1 MSTIAYREMIT
12 GLINGSLN
20 SPQIYEESFYIKL
33 RITGTG
39 ITERYKEDEN
49 GDVVFDDEN
58 NPVTYKIN
66 RLEDEFLSNKFL
78 KACVGIPVLIEH
90 PDSKLLNG
98 ENYKNHIV
106 GNIVAAYIKPD
117 IKEVWGIARIYDP
130 EVLKLINEKLKSTSP
145 AIKTKEIKNNR
156 SDIVEE
162 EFEYIDHLAL
172 VVDGY
177 WDNYSEKA
185 IQIDSLKKIV
195 PNSNENINNKTDE
208 KNRVPDDF
216 NHQEPVTRF
225 FEAVIKEDKMP
236 EELKEKKEEIKEEV
250 KKDESMEEVENEET
264 QKIASIASKLDQ
276 LISMMSNKDESV
288 KEDGEEGSSEAMATE
303 KKQGAT
309 LDDISSKIDML
320 ISQIAKKECKDE
332 KEDMNEE
339 LSKEEIVADEEE
351 TIEDEEEKK
360 VMVDKAYN
368 LASKY
373 KEEGVKYIK
382 EREHDTKYSY
392 IERFLKS
399 NSSLLSDKFKSLFS
413 GNNKVTKDNYALAV
427 DCVTDIQKNIETKAK
442 QELKKNNDKPVC
454 VFDDGKV
461 KRFKNVF

>member
-1 MSTIAYREMIT
+1 MSLVTYREMIE
-12 GLINGSLN
+12 GLINGTLK

-49 GDVVFDDEN
+49 GDVIFNDEN
-58 NPVTYKIN
+58 DPVTYKIN

-98 ENYKNHIV
+98 ENYKNHVV
-106 GNIVAAYIKPD
+106 GNIVAAYIKPE
-117 IKEVWGIARIYDP
+117 IKEVWAIARIYDP

-145 AIKTKEIKNNR
+145 AIKTKEIKNNG
-156 SDIVEE
+156 SGIVEE

-185 IQIDSLKKIV
+185 IQIDSNKRIM
-195 PNSNENINNKTDE
+195 PNSNENI
-208 KNRVPDDF
+208 KNQAIV
-216 NHQEPVTRF
+216 
-225 FEAVIKEDKMP
+225 KEDKMP

-264 QKIASIASKLDQ
+264 QKIASIESKLDQ
-276 LISMMSNKDESV
+276 LISMMSNKESV
-288 KEDGEEGSSEAMATE
+288 KEDGEEGSPEAMATE

-320 ISQIAKKECKDE
+320 ISQIAKKEGKDE
-332 KEDMNEE
+332 KEDVNEE

-442 QELKKNNDKPVC
+442 QELKKNNNKPVC

>member
-1 MSTIAYREMIT
+1 MSTIAYREMIE
-12 GLINGSLN
+12 GLINGTLK

-33 RITGTG
+33 RVTGTG

-49 GDVVFDDEN
+49 GDVIFDEEN
-58 NPVTYKIN
+58 KPVTYKID
-66 RLEDEFLSNKFL
+66 RLEEDFLSNKFL
-78 KACVGIPVLIEH
+78 TSCIGIPVLIEH

-98 ENYKNHIV
+98 ENYKNHVV
-106 GNIVAAYIKPD
+106 GNIVAAYIKPE

-130 EVLKLINEKLKSTSP
+130 EVLKLINEGLKSTSP
-145 AIKTKEIKNNR
+145 AIKTSNIENGSEIVQEK
-156 SDIVEE
+156 
-162 EFEYIDHLAL
+162 FEYIDHLAL

-185 IQIDSLKKIV
+185 IQIDSLKRIM
-195 PNSNENINNKTDE
+195 PNSNENI
-208 KNRVPDDF
+208 KNQAIV
-216 NHQEPVTRF
+216 
-225 FEAVIKEDKMP
+225 KEDKMP

-264 QKIASIASKLDQ
+264 QKIASIESKLDQ

-288 KEDGEEGSSEAMATE
+288 KEDGEEGSPEAMATE

-320 ISQIAKKECKDE
+320 ISQIAKKEGKDE

-339 LSKEEIVADEEE
+339 LSKEEIFADEEE

-360 VMVDKAYN
+360 VIVDKAYN

>member
-1 MSTIAYREMIT
+1 MSTIAYREMIQ
-12 GLINGSLN
+12 GLIDGSLK

-39 ITERYKEDEN
+39 ITERYKEDSN
-49 GDVVFDDEN
+49 GDVVLDDDK

-66 RLEDEFLSNKFL
+66 RLEDDFLSDKFL
-78 KACVGIPVLIEH
+78 KACIGIPVLIEH

-98 ENYKNHIV
+98 ENYKNHVV
-106 GNIVAAYIKPD
+106 GTIVAAYIKPE

-130 EVLKLINEKLKSTSP
+130 EVLKLIIEKLKSTSP
-145 AIKTKEIKNNR
+145 AIKTKEIKKNG

-185 IQIDSLKKIV
+185 IQIDVLKRIM
-195 PNSNENINNKTDE
+195 PNSNENI
-208 KNRVPDDF
+208 KN
-216 NHQEPVTRF
+216 Q
-225 FEAVIKEDKMP
+225 AIIKEDKMP
-236 EELKEKKEEIKEEV
+236 EELEEKKEEIKEEV
-250 KKDESMEEVENEET
+250 KKDEGMEGVENEET
-264 QKIASIASKLDQ
+264 QKIALIESKIDQ
-276 LISMMSNKDESV
+276 LISMISNKDESV
-288 KEDGEEGSSEAMATE
+288 KEDGEEGSPEAMATE
-303 KKQGAT
+303 KKQGVT
-309 LDDISSKIDML
+309 LDDIASKIDML
-320 ISQIAKKECKDE
+320 ISQIAKKEGKDE

-373 KEEGVKYIK
+373 KEEGIKYVK

-392 IERFLKS
+392 LGRFLKS
-399 NSSLLSDKFKSLFS
+399 NSSLLSDKYKHLFI
-413 GNNKVTKDNYALAV
+413 GNNKVTKETYALAV
-427 DCVTDIQKNIETKAK
+427 DCMTDIQKNIETKEK
-442 QELKKNNDKPVC
+442 QELKKNNNKPVC

-461 KRFKNVF
+461 RRFKNVF

>member
-1 MSTIAYREMIT
+1 MSLVTYREMID
-12 GLINGSLN
+12 GLVNGTLK

-49 GDVVFDDEN
+49 GDVIFDDEN

-66 RLEDEFLSNKFL
+66 RLEDDFLSNKFL

-98 ENYKNHIV
+98 ENYKNHVV
-106 GNIVAAYIKPD
+106 GNIVVAYIEPE

-145 AIKTKEIKNNR
+145 AIKTKEIKNNG

-185 IQIDSLKKIV
+185 IQIDSNKRII
-195 PNSNENINNKTDE
+195 PNSNENI
-208 KNRVPDDF
+208 KNQAIV
-216 NHQEPVTRF
+216 
-225 FEAVIKEDKMP
+225 KEDKMP
-236 EELKEKKEEIKEEV
+236 EELKEKKEETKEEV
-250 KKDESMEEVENEET
+250 KKDESMEAVENEET
-264 QKIASIASKLDQ
+264 QKIALIESKIDQ
-276 LISMMSNKDESV
+276 LISMMSNKDGSV
-288 KEDGEEGSSEAMATE
+288 KEDGEEGSPEAMATE

-320 ISQIAKKECKDE
+320 ISQIAKKEGKDE

-399 NSSLLSDKFKSLFS
+399 SSSLLSDKFKSLFS

-427 DCVTDIQKNIETKAK
+427 DCVTDIQKNIERKAK

>member
-1 MSTIAYREMIT
+1 MSTIAYREMIQK
-12 GLINGSLN
+12 LIDGSLK

-39 ITERYKEDEN
+39 ITERYKEDDN
-49 GDVVFDDEN
+49 GDVMLDNDK

-66 RLEDEFLSNKFL
+66 RLEDDFLSDKFL
-78 KACVGIPVLIEH
+78 KACIGIPVLIEH

-98 ENYKNHIV
+98 ENYKNHVV
-106 GNIVAAYIKPD
+106 GTIVAAYIKPE
-117 IKEVWGIARIYDP
+117 IKEAWGIARIYDP
-130 EVLKLINEKLKSTSP
+130 EVLKLIIEKLKSTSP
-145 AIKTKEIKNNR
+145 AIKTKEIKKNG

-185 IQIDSLKKIV
+185 IQIDALKRIM
-195 PNSNENINNKTDE
+195 PNSNENI
-208 KNRVPDDF
+208 KN
-216 NHQEPVTRF
+216 QAT
-225 FEAVIKEDKMP
+225 IKEDKMP
-236 EELKEKKEEIKEEV
+236 EELEEKKEEIKEEV

-264 QKIASIASKLDQ
+264 QKIASIESKLDQ
-276 LISMMSNKDESV
+276 LISMISNKNESV
-288 KEDGEEGSSEAMATE
+288 KEDGEEGSPEAMATE
-303 KKQGAT
+303 KKQGVT
-309 LDDISSKIDML
+309 LDDIASKIDML
-320 ISQIAKKECKDE
+320 ISQIAKKEGKDE

-373 KEEGVKYIK
+373 KEEGIKYVK

-392 IERFLKS
+392 LGRFLKS
-399 NSSLLSDKFKSLFS
+399 NSSLLSDKYKHLFS
-413 GNNKVTKDNYALAV
+413 GNNKVTKENYALAV
-427 DCVTDIQKNIETKAK
+427 DCITDIQKNIETKEK
-442 QELKKNNDKPVC
+442 QELKKNNNKPVC

-461 KRFKNVF
+461 RRFKNVF

>member
-1 MSTIAYREMIT
+1 MIQ
-12 GLINGSLN
+12 GLIDGSLK

-49 GDVVFDDEN
+49 GDVIFDDEN

-78 KACVGIPVLIEH
+78 KSCVGIPVLIEH

-98 ENYKNHIV
+98 ENYKNHVV
-106 GNIVAAYIKPD
+106 GNIVAAYIKPN

-145 AIKTKEIKNNR
+145 AIKTKEIKNNG

-185 IQIDSLKKIV
+185 IQIDSLKRIM
-195 PNSNENINNKTDE
+195 PNSNENI
-208 KNRVPDDF
+208 KNQAIV
-216 NHQEPVTRF
+216 
-225 FEAVIKEDKMP
+225 KEDKMP
-236 EELKEKKEEIKEEV
+236 EELKEKKEEIKEDV
-250 KKDESMEEVENEET
+250 KKDESMEAVKNEET
-264 QKIASIASKLDQ
+264 QKIALIESKIDQ
-276 LISMMSNKDESV
+276 LISMLSNKESV

-320 ISQIAKKECKDE
+320 ISQIAKKEGKDE

-339 LSKEEIVADEEE
+339 LSKEEIVADKEE

-368 LASKY
+368 LDSK
-373 KEEGVKYIK
+373 
-382 EREHDTKYSY
+382 
-392 IERFLKS
+392 
-399 NSSLLSDKFKSLFS
+399 
-413 GNNKVTKDNYALAV
+413 
-427 DCVTDIQKNIETKAK
+427 
-442 QELKKNNDKPVC
+442 
-454 VFDDGKV
+454 
-461 KRFKNVF
+461 

>member
-1 MSTIAYREMIT
+1 MSTIAYREMIE
-12 GLINGSLN
+12 GLISGTLK

-49 GDVVFDDEN
+49 GDVIFDEEN
-58 NPVTYKIN
+58 KPVTYKID
-66 RLEDEFLSNKFL
+66 RLEDDFLSNKFL
-78 KACVGIPVLIEH
+78 EACIGIPVLIEH

-98 ENYKNHIV
+98 ENYKNHVV
-106 GNIVAAYIKPD
+106 GTIVAAYIKKEV
-117 IKEVWGIARIYDP
+117 KEVWGIARIYDP
-130 EVLKLINEKLKSTSP
+130 EVLKLINEGLKSTSP
-145 AIKTKEIKNNR
+145 AIKTSNIENGSEIVQEK
-156 SDIVEE
+156 
-162 EFEYIDHLAL
+162 FEYIDHLAL
-172 VVDGY
+172 VIDGY

-185 IQIDSLKKIV
+185 IQIDSLKRIM

-225 FEAVIKEDKMP
+225 FEETIKEDKMP

-264 QKIASIASKLDQ
+264 QKIASIESKLDQ

-442 QELKKNNDKPVC
+442 QELTKNNDKPVC

>member
-1 MSTIAYREMIT
+1 MSTIAYREMIE
-12 GLINGSLN
+12 GLINGTLK

-49 GDVVFDDEN
+49 GDVIFDEEN
-58 NPVTYKIN
+58 KPVTYKID
-66 RLEDEFLSNKFL
+66 RLGEDFLSDKFL

-98 ENYKNHIV
+98 ENYKNHVV
-106 GNIVAAYIKPD
+106 GNIVAAYIKPE

-145 AIKTKEIKNNR
+145 AIKTKEIKNNG

-185 IQIDSLKKIV
+185 IQIDSLKRIM
-195 PNSNENINNKTDE
+195 PNSNENI
-208 KNRVPDDF
+208 KNQAIV
-216 NHQEPVTRF
+216 
-225 FEAVIKEDKMP
+225 KEDKMP

-250 KKDESMEEVENEET
+250 KKDESMEAVENEET
-264 QKIASIASKLDQ
+264 QKIALIESKIDQ
-276 LISMMSNKDESV
+276 LISMLSNKESV
-288 KEDGEEGSSEAMATE
+288 KEDGEEGSPEAMATE

-320 ISQIAKKECKDE
+320 ISQIAKKEDKDE
-332 KEDMNEE
+332 KEDMNDE

-399 NSSLLSDKFKSLFS
+399 NSSLLSDKFKSLFI